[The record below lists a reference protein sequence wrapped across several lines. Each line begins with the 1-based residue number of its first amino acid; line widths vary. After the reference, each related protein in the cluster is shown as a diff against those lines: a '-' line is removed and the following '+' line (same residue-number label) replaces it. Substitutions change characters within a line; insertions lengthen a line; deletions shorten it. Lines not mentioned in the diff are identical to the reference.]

1 MEGVGNDESVA
12 TNVRANV
19 LASVGQLEQT
29 EVQQPIL
36 PFGATSLPTTA
47 KSSSSNRRRAAYAC
61 HGFTLAGSSAKKLKK
76 HRKRARQKQRKQDAQ
91 LVAVVPCDGISSS
104 ILNEYFVF
112 VNGDVKNAP
121 INPSINNSM
130 NKPIKILSVAKGDLH
145 APQHHI
151 EDPSKGLICRVN
163 DNLDTAS
170 NFVLVPR
177 SVALERTACLKMHA
191 TNLGICEALD
201 AYESAARNT
210 QPRGN
215 QKHVVLEQ
223 EHDKYICT
231 GTQVRRGGRGVDD
244 MHYIMRSVDIDHN
257 KNILK
262 LFRGIEKLFDEWLE
276 TKQVGLVHAA
286 IDFSPGCLSGVFS
299 ILFLDK

>member
-1 MEGVGNDESVA
+1 MS
-12 TNVRANV
+12 VRANV
-19 LASVGQLEQT
+19 LAYVRQLEQT

-36 PFGATSLPTTA
+36 PFGAASLPTTA

-61 HGFTLAGSSAKKLKK
+61 HGMTLAESSAKKLKK

-91 LVAVVPCDGISSS
+91 LDAVAPCAGISSS
-104 ILNEYFVF
+104 ILNECFVF

-130 NKPIKILSVAKGDLH
+130 NKPIKILSVAKGKLKGDLH

-177 SVALERTACLKMHA
+177 SVALERTACLKKHA

-201 AYESAARNT
+201 AYESAAKNT

-215 QKHVVLEQ
+215 QKHIVLEQ

-244 MHYIMRSVDIDHN
+244 MHYIMSSSEEL
-257 KNILK
+257 KNYSI
-262 LFRGIEKLFDEWLE
+262 
-276 TKQVGLVHAA
+276 
-286 IDFSPGCLSGVFS
+286 SG
-299 ILFLDK
+299 

>member
-1 MEGVGNDESVA
+1 MEGVGNNESVA

-29 EVQQPIL
+29 EVQHPRIL
-36 PFGATSLPTTA
+36 PFGAASLPTTA

-61 HGFTLAGSSAKKLKK
+61 HAFTLAGSSAKKLKK
-76 HRKRARQKQRKQDAQ
+76 HGKRARKKRRKQDAQ
-91 LVAVVPCDGISSS
+91 LVAVAPCDGISSS

-130 NKPIKILSVAKGDLH
+130 NKPIKILSVAKGQLKGDLH

-177 SVALERTACLKMHA
+177 SVALERTACLKSMQQTWVYVKLWMP
-191 TNLGICEALD
+191 TNLQQTTLNQEEIK
-201 AYESAARNT
+201 NT
-210 QPRGN
+210 
-215 QKHVVLEQ
+215 
-223 EHDKYICT
+223 
-231 GTQVRRGGRGVDD
+231 
-244 MHYIMRSVDIDHN
+244 
-257 KNILK
+257 
-262 LFRGIEKLFDEWLE
+262 
-276 TKQVGLVHAA
+276 
-286 IDFSPGCLSGVFS
+286 
-299 ILFLDK
+299 